1 MPNEP
6 PQKTEAPPR
15 HELFDLDA
23 ALRRVQAIGSYHG
36 IVARSDA
43 MMAVFRKIE
52 LYGPA
57 EGPVLTTGETG
68 TGKELVARALH
79 ARSPR
84 ARRPFVAL
92 NCTALNEELFESEL
106 FGHEKGA
113 FTGANRQHRGRFE
126 RANGGTLFLD
136 EIGDLSGRVQGKLL
150 RALEEGVIER
160 VGGETEQR
168 VDVRFVAATNSPLE
182 QAVHSRR
189 FRSDLYHRISVFRIH
204 VPPLRERQGDLPL
217 LVNHFL
223 AGLNERY
230 GRRVVRLTPE
240 ALRLL
245 EEYSWPGN
253 VRELRNVLERVYVE
267 SRAEVIGRN
276 AFAEWERERDSLI
289 AGAWD
294 VSLLDQQRMRG
305 PVIIVPPAGALGWGS
320 AAFGPS
326 ESDARGDESVRHPLA
341 PFGPSAPRGPID
353 VPFTVDVSAPAPAP
367 KKQELTAETIRQA
380 FVRANGNV
388 TRAARMLGVHKTTLY
403 RNMTRLG
410 LSREELERGGSE

>member
-1 MPNEP
+1 MSNEP
-6 PQKTEAPPR
+6 PHDDSAPPR
-15 HELFDLDA
+15 HELLDLDA
-23 ALRRVQAIGSYHG
+23 ALRRVQAVGAYHG
-36 IVARSDA
+36 IIARSEA
-43 MMAVFRKIE
+43 MIAVFRKIE

-79 ARSPR
+79 ARSSR

-136 EIGDLSGRVQGKLL
+136 EIGDMSGRVQGKLL

-160 VGGETEQR
+160 VGSEAEQR
-168 VDVRFVAATNSPLE
+168 VDVRFIAATNTPLE
-182 QAVHSRR
+182 QAVRSRR

-223 AGLNERY
+223 ARLNERY
-230 GRRVVRLTPE
+230 GRRVARLTPE

-267 SRAEVIGRN
+267 SRAEVLGRN

-294 VSLLDQQRMRG
+294 VSLLDQQRMGG
-305 PVIIVPPAGALGWGS
+305 PVIIVPSSGALARRS
-320 AAFGPS
+320 AAFGPA
-326 ESDARGDESVRHPLA
+326 ELDARGDEGVRHPLA
-341 PFGPSAPRGPID
+341 PLGPSAPRGPID
-353 VPFTVDVSAPAPAP
+353 VPFTVDMSAPAPPP
-367 KKQELTAETIRQA
+367 KKQELTEETIRQA

-410 LSREELERGGSE
+410 LSREELEKSGE